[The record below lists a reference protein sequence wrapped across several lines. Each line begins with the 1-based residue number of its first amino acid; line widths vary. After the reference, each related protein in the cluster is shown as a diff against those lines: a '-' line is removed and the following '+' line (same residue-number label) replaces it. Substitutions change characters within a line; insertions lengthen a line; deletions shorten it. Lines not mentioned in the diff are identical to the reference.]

1 MAQRRRTQIQPDF
14 GPVKAF
20 GLALRE
26 VRKEKGFSQEGFALD
41 SGFDR
46 TYISM
51 VERGV
56 KSPTI
61 RALFKLADFLD
72 VRPSELLRRTEEML
86 RNNKR

>member
-1 MAQRRRTQIQPDF
+1 M
-14 GPVKAF
+14 KAF
-20 GLALRE
+20 GLAVRE
-26 VRKEKGFSQEGFALD
+26 IRKEQGISQEGMALD

-61 RALFKLADFLD
+61 RALFKLAEFLK
-72 VRPSELLRRTEEML
+72 VKPSEILRRTEEL
-86 RNNKR
+86 LSAANHPKGKRQN

>member
-1 MAQRRRTQIQPDF
+1 M
-14 GPVKAF
+14 KAF

-26 VRKEKGFSQEGFALD
+26 IRKAKGFSQEGMALE

-56 KSPTI
+56 KSPTV
-61 RALFKLADFLD
+61 RALFKLAEFLNLM
-72 VRPSELLRRTEEML
+72 PSELLRRTEEL
-86 RNNKR
+86 LLAGTHGKPQHKR